1 MTHFHDDLTQHA
13 RCIYGDEYG
22 PTPPC
27 DRKHAEFFFV
37 EQLTF
42 ADADE
47 IIGMLR
53 ALCPNLVD
61 GLLPV
66 WVRNLAYRL
75 ITLQRPED
83 VALLREAALSLY
95 AYGPTWDADADAL
108 TVQADELEGRAATAA
123 AGS

>member
-13 RCIYGDEYG
+13 RCIYGDEYEAT
-22 PTPPC
+22 TPC
-27 DRKHAEFFFV
+27 EREHFEFFFV

-42 ADADE
+42 ASADE

-53 ALCPNLVD
+53 ALCPHLVD

-75 ITLQRPED
+75 ITLQRPDD
-83 VALLREAALSLY
+83 VALLREAAGNLY
-95 AYGPTWDADADAL
+95 AHGPSWDDIADGL
-108 TVQADELEGRAATAA
+108 TGRADELEVRAAAAA

>member
-1 MTHFHDDLTQHA
+1 MRRCRPESSAPA
-13 RCIYGDEYG
+13 RFSPGARSERSRTGRDHLPG
-22 PTPPC
+22 
-27 DRKHAEFFFV
+27 RG
-37 EQLTF
+37 L
-42 ADADE
+42 
-47 IIGMLR
+47 
-53 ALCPNLVD
+53 D

-108 TVQADELEGRAATAA
+108 TLQADELEGKAAAAA